1 MATAKKRS
9 RQFTSTNCRVL
20 QDRGVEG
27 LDVVVRLEDSTL
39 ELSGED
45 GGRVSIPAASVDL
58 IRQFKMEAVQSL
70 YGGTPDMWETKI
82 WWDGGS
88 KPVLLM
94 PIQNQSVYSAM
105 IGDFAAQV
113 ADAHGLKALRIG
125 PGYTTAIINLM
136 IVGIPCLFLFAFMI
150 WISVMDGGWW
160 WLVTA
165 VIFMLFFWLAGR
177 NLVSRWPRRVRSLE
191 QFVEELR

>member
-39 ELSGED
+39 ELSGEE
-45 GGRVSIPAASVDL
+45 GGRVSIPAARVDL

-70 YGGTPDMWETKI
+70 HGGTPDMWETKI

-94 PIQNQSVYSAM
+94 PIQNQPAYSAI

-113 ADAHGLKALRIG
+113 AEARGLEALRIG
-125 PGYTTAIINLM
+125 PGYTTAIVNLL
-136 IVGIPCLFLFAFMI
+136 IVGPPCLFLFAFMV
-150 WISVMDGGWW
+150 WISLMDGGWW
-160 WLVTA
+160 WLATA
-165 VIFMLFFWLAGR
+165 VTFMLFFWLAGR
-177 NLVSRWPRRVRSLE
+177 NLVSRWPRRVRSLD
-191 QFVEELR
+191 QFVAELR